1 MYNLDIFM
9 KKEYIEIDSILID
22 PVIFETSYTCD
33 VKGYGCNSTCCYR
46 GCIVRPS
53 EVRRIEKHLPGIL
66 SYLSPE
72 SREAIRKNGSFV
84 ARCNL
89 QCPEGCDLHPEEA
102 KAVNRFFRKTGDIK
116 CTLLFND
123 ECIFVYRNSEGLK
136 YCSVHSYAL
145 DKRMNVVGFKYIDC
159 IQYPLMIYRKN
170 GKKVLTL
177 QKNPCLSHIP
187 CLNDKRGEPIYKGF
201 QDVVEILLGKG
212 FNRKLQAY
220 GRECRAVHTQS
231 KRLSVRLSP

>member
-1 MYNLDIFM
+1 M
-9 KKEYIEIDSILID
+9 KKEYIEIDSVLID

-53 EVRRIEKHLPGIL
+53 EAKRIEKHLSGII
-66 SYLSPE
+66 SYLSAE
-72 SREAIRKNGSFV
+72 NREAIKKNGSFI
-84 ARCNL
+84 ARCDL

-102 KAVNRFFRKTGDIK
+102 KAVNRFFKKTGDIK

-123 ECIFVYRNSEGLK
+123 ECVFVYRAEEGLK
-136 YCSVHSYAL
+136 YCAVHSYAL
-145 DKRMNVVGFKYIDC
+145 NNGMNVEELKYIDC
-159 IQYPLMIYRKN
+159 IQYPLMVYRRN

-187 CLNDKRGEPIYKGF
+187 CLNDKKGEPIYKGF
-201 QDVVEILLGKG
+201 KGVVEVLLGKG

-220 GRECRAVHTQS
+220 GRRYGAGHTQAR
-231 KRLSVRLSP
+231 RLSDKLSP